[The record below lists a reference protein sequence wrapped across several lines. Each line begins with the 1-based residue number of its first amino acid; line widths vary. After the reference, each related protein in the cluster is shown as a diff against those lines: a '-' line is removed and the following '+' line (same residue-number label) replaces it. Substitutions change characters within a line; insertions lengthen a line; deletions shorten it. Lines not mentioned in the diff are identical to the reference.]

1 MWRDLLSGALLLVG
15 LLILSISVYGMLKM
29 PDVYTRIH
37 AASKAAFLGI
47 MPFLI
52 AAMLA
57 GNPAMITRAILI
69 AVFLILTTPIS
80 AHIIGQAAYLTHEP
94 METEGAID
102 ESGRELLAEATT
114 TKGTEE
120 TTG

>member
-1 MWRDLLSGALLLVG
+1 MWRDILSGALILVG
-15 LLILSISVYGMLKM
+15 LLILTFSIYGMLKM
-29 PDVYTRIH
+29 PDIYTSIH

-47 MPFLI
+47 VPFLI

-80 AHIIGQAAYLTHEP
+80 SHIIGQVAYLTHEP
-94 METEGAID
+94 METAGAID
-102 ESGRELLAEATT
+102 ESGRELPLEPSAT
-114 TKGTEE
+114 KAGD
-120 TTG
+120 

>member
-1 MWRDLLSGALLLVG
+1 MWRDILSGVLIVVG
-15 LLILSISVYGMLKM
+15 LLILSLSVYGMLKM
-29 PDVYTRIH
+29 PDIYTSIH

-52 AAMLA
+52 AAMLS
-57 GNPAMITRAILI
+57 GNPAMITRALLI

-102 ESGRELLAEATT
+102 ESGQEFSTEPAEA
-114 TKGTEE
+114 KAGD
-120 TTG
+120 